1 MATPILNTPDVRM
14 ADLRSNRPEDS
25 TANAI
30 LRLGEGALEADKQ
43 YATAKLDRELVSE
56 TQAYTNQTDVGAAGP
71 QSIIQD
77 PNYRSYGGVTIDAIE
92 NPQYIKA
99 LDNYQRKL
107 KENASAHAQGK
118 LSTVAFQARVEDIT
132 RNAIANRPGL
142 RRELTAAAAATLGFD
157 PTGSQLR
164 SLMAQATAD
173 VQDSPWQK
181 GLDET
186 EQAMAKEYAIARA
199 RNPEGNDEMW
209 RKQAIAVLDIDQQQ
223 RSMDDLIG
231 TLEKQSK
238 MSEADIASYVGA
250 HTSKMT
256 DAIAKLVYVSSPMA
270 YSSQEAWDG
279 AVAGARENIAK
290 SITEMRS
297 KMEALPSWSNPYVQA
312 KAKEELIKAEK
323 EMTETV
329 SVLSALRKSAVDAKT
344 GSINNEILKLKFNA
358 MMDIKRALKD
368 YPMVWNA
375 MVTSNFSPITANAVT
390 ANMPFR
396 ADVMDAFNVL
406 GGVSTTPTDSTAP
419 GGRPTPT
426 KPVVANDSLSNETK
440 MYFAGDPPDS
450 RSENVLTHSAGAGAA
465 AAEALKNPPIEGTGE
480 KYSEAYSKHIN
491 TALDGMLL
499 SGGLVS
505 IDGST
510 SVNFRP
516 IEMSNSNLGFTK
528 VEEAWHRVAKTI
540 IDKPENLAY
549 VSQKDYDTT
558 MEYIHKGWLAYAN
571 MLGTNANRSVNG
583 MSLMER
589 PVTGRG
595 FASLKVTTDNGTPI
609 LQYVPNKAMEKSN
622 PRGYKTATDSI
633 KAMVQRYNS
642 GAYALSSVIGKKGDK
657 TVLINSANK
666 IAARWAPVGAQ

>member
-14 ADLRSNRPEDS
+14 ADLRSNRPDDS

-132 RNAIANRPGL
+132 RNAIASRPGL

-199 RNPEGNDEMW
+199 RNPNGNDEEW

-250 HTSKMT
+250 HTSKVT

-270 YSSQEAWDG
+270 YTSQEAWDG

-290 SITEMRS
+290 SIAEMRS
-297 KMEALPSWSNPYVQA
+297 KMEALPAWSNRYVQA
-312 KAKEELIKAEK
+312 KGLEELIKAEK

-375 MVTSNFSPITANAVT
+375 LVTSNFSQITANAVT

-396 ADVMDAFNVL
+396 AKVMDAFNVL
-406 GGVSTTPTDSTAP
+406 GGITTTPTPSTAP
-419 GGRPTPT
+419 GGRPTPA
-426 KPVVANDSLSNETK
+426 KPVVANDSLSNEIK
-440 MYFAGDPPDS
+440 MYFAGNPPDG
-450 RSENVLTHSAGAGAA
+450 RTENVLTHSAGAGAA
-465 AAEALKNPPIEGTGE
+465 AAEVLKNPPIEGAEE
-480 KYSEAYSKHIN
+480 KSSEAYSKHIN

-505 IDGST
+505 IDGNT

-516 IEMSNSNLGFTK
+516 IEMDNSNLGFTK

-571 MLGTNANRSVNG
+571 MLGTNANRNVNG
-583 MSLMER
+583 MSFMEK
-589 PVTGRG
+589 PVAGRG

-622 PRGYKTATDSI
+622 PSGYKTATDSI

-642 GAYALSSVIGKKGDK
+642 GAYALSSVIGKGDK

-666 IAARWAPVGAQ
+666 IAARWAPVGAR